1 MENLELIETLE
12 IPWQQ
17 LSADALAALI
27 EEFVTR
33 DGTDYGEQEINLAGR
48 SDQVRE
54 LLRQSRAVIL
64 FSQES
69 GQCNIVAKE
78 RLDFC

>member
-1 MENLELIETLE
+1 MEHLELIETIE

-33 DGTDYGEQEINLAGR
+33 DGTDYGEQEVNLVGR
-48 SDQVRE
+48 SDQVRH
-54 LLRQSRAVIL
+54 LLSQNKAVIL

-69 GQCNIVAKE
+69 GQCNIVARE
-78 RLDFC
+78 RLGFC

>member
-1 MENLELIETLE
+1 MENLELIETVE

-17 LSADALAALI
+17 LSTDTLAALI

-48 SDQVRE
+48 SDQVRQ
-54 LLRQSRAVIL
+54 LLSQNKAVIL

-69 GQCNIVAKE
+69 GQCNIVARE
-78 RLDFC
+78 RLDLC